1 MINKRL
7 LKADPVAMRH
17 VMLNVLYQWI
27 GLILNV
33 IIVAGFIL
41 ILNFAINQKM
51 ELFYYFVGVIIIG
64 VLLILRYLITINIA
78 KESYRA
84 TENIKYN
91 MRKKIFYK
99 LSELDGKYQD
109 YISTGKLALITSE
122 GVDQLEVYF
131 SRYLPQFFFSMLA
144 AITLFVIVSQINL
157 IVAIV
162 LFVCVPL
169 IPISI
174 VIVQKIAKKLLAK
187 YWNSYTGLGDNFL
200 DNIQGLTT
208 LKVFQVDSDKQ
219 KEMNVDAEKFRKT
232 TMKVLIMQLNSISVM
247 DLVAYGGTALG
258 AGFVIYQLTMGNIN
272 LYQSIFIILISAEFF
287 LPMRLLGSYFHIA
300 MNGISAS
307 KNIFDFLDT
316 PAPKLFNYQ
325 NLNLNGKIVF
335 DNMNF
340 SYFERESTLVDISI
354 ELPKGLTA
362 IVGASGS
369 GKSTLANLITGKLD
383 EYSGSIKLND
393 YEQST
398 IHPTC
403 LKENITFVESENYI
417 FKGTFRENLLIANPN
432 ADNDRLNEVLK
443 TVQLDSYIIENQ
455 GLNSEILE
463 NGSNLSGGQKQRLAI
478 ARALLRDTPIYIF
491 DEATSNIDSQSEQ
504 IIIDTIY
511 QLAMTKIVILIS
523 HRLVNVERAKRI
535 YTLEKGMVSESGTF
549 KQLLKNKKAFYNLY
563 SQQKKLESIANVEEK
578 NAN

>member
-463 NGSNLSGGQKQRLAI
+463 NGANLSGGQKQRLAI

-535 YTLEKGMVSESGTF
+535 YTLEKGIVSESGTF